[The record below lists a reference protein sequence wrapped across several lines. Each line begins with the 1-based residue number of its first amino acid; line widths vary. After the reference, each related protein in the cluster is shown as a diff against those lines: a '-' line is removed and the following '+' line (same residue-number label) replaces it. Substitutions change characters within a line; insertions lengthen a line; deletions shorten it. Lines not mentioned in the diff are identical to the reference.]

1 MVSIRYGRYIATYD
15 ENGWRSSDPGLA
27 EMLNALRVPADI
39 ELHRDDRHL
48 AVARNAI
55 TLLRAGE
62 IIEVGAGQPVNAA
75 V

>member
-1 MVSIRYGRYIATYD
+1 MVSIRYGHYIATYD
-15 ENGWRSSDPGLA
+15 ENGWSSSHPGLA
-27 EMLNALRVPADI
+27 EMLNALRVPADV
-39 ELHRDDRHL
+39 ELHPDNRHV

-55 TLLRAGE
+55 ALLRAGE